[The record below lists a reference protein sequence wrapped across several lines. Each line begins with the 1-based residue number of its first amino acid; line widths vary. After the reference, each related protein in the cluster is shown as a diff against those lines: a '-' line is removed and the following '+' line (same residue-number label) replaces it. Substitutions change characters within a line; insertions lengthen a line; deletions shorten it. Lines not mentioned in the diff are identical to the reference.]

1 MSQKPPD
8 PPRDAAEKDSAEGSV
23 RDANDSTAPQ
33 GIPAVSRNIEIAADA
48 ALGSMRVSFTRSSGS
63 EHERRTLPPP
73 VPMEQLVERMM
84 FADSD
89 RAPPSD
95 IKPLIHAPSG
105 DSNPPGSDV
114 DTVRTRMADM
124 QRVPMSPAPSSAPL
138 DDAPTA
144 VPYPHDADTLPPA
157 NIADDTE
164 PGFRPLMT
172 DSPPAPSAIDTA
184 EAVLEE
190 FGVEFFKGRPTT
202 TDVPQEEQSRLRPTV
217 DASRPKA
224 PEDRWRPAPNA
235 RLTPPR
241 TILPNPDAVPPSSS
255 TGRNPPTRK
264 RTSEPGRRQTDLPPP
279 SSNRL
284 GPVSGSISDR
294 LLDVRERY
302 ESGDHRAALHLA
314 ESILLEQPDHLAAL
328 GYAESCRQM
337 LRQKYLARIGDMAVV
352 PRIKHVAIELA
363 RLGVDARDIRI
374 VDAIDG
380 VLSVE
385 EIVGVSGISTLDVL
399 RVLHDLVVDG
409 LVEFVGRR

>member
-1 MSQKPPD
+1 
-8 PPRDAAEKDSAEGSV
+8 
-23 RDANDSTAPQ
+23 
-33 GIPAVSRNIEIAADA
+33 
-48 ALGSMRVSFTRSSGS
+48 
-63 EHERRTLPPP
+63 
-73 VPMEQLVERMM
+73 
-84 FADSD
+84 
-89 RAPPSD
+89 
-95 IKPLIHAPSG
+95 
-105 DSNPPGSDV
+105 
-114 DTVRTRMADM
+114 
-124 QRVPMSPAPSSAPL
+124 
-138 DDAPTA
+138 
-144 VPYPHDADTLPPA
+144 
-157 NIADDTE
+157 
-164 PGFRPLMT
+164 
-172 DSPPAPSAIDTA
+172 
-184 EAVLEE
+184 
-190 FGVEFFKGRPTT
+190 
-202 TDVPQEEQSRLRPTV
+202 
-217 DASRPKA
+217 
-224 PEDRWRPAPNA
+224 
-235 RLTPPR
+235 
-241 TILPNPDAVPPSSS
+241 
-255 TGRNPPTRK
+255 
-264 RTSEPGRRQTDLPPP
+264 
-279 SSNRL
+279 L